1 MATYTTAVSVALT
14 THGADERDDHIVTFM
29 IDDYYEDSDNK
40 LQVFYAD
47 TMLYFQNHESRV
59 QEFDGTVEALY

>member
-14 THGADERDDHIVTFM
+14 THGAEDRDDHIVTFM

-40 LQVFYAD
+40 LQVFHAD

-59 QEFDGTVEALY
+59 QEFDGTVEAL